1 MTLRKEITGSL
12 ALLLFGLGF
21 LLYDIKYPLDQWENP
36 GPGVFPLMVGT
47 VLVIL
52 SAIPLAQSLR
62 KLKRH
67 DSEKEKKGIESQ
79 SLEGLRG
86 ERNVL
91 YMILIF
97 ILYLLMVKWVGFFTS
112 NLIFVVISS
121 RLMGSK
127 DWKGP
132 IILSMGVNLFCYVLF
147 EIWLKVAF
155 PRGIL
160 L

>member
-1 MTLRKEITGSL
+1 MTLRKEIAGSL

-62 KLKRH
+62 KRKRL
-67 DSEKEKKGIESQ
+67 DRGEEKKGIECKP
-79 SLEGLRG
+79 LEGFRN
-86 ERNVL
+86 ETNVL

-97 ILYLLMVKWVGFFTS
+97 ILYLLMIKWVGFFTS
-112 NLIFVVISS
+112 NLLFVIISS

-132 IILSMGVNLFCYVLF
+132 VLLSIGVNLFCYVLF

-155 PRGIL
+155 PRGVL